1 MQGEQSE
8 GNEGGKAA
16 AGNMARKADIFEP
29 PAAHLLRHWSV
40 LPLFN
45 ANRWGL
51 FSLFFQILSF

>member
-45 ANRWGL
+45 ANR
-51 FSLFFQILSF
+51 